1 MSTVVTEIE
10 GVLNTR
16 PLCFI
21 YDDSTDTI
29 ITPPYLI
36 YG

>member
-16 PLCFI
+16 PLCCI